1 MSKQHL
7 DIAVVGH
14 TNVGKTSLLRTLLR
28 DPEFGEVASQPST
41 TRHVA
46 RASLQSLHGDKLAL
60 YDTPGLEDGMGL
72 FEYIEQLQD
81 NKIRHDGPSLL
92 QAFLDSPEAKQSF
105 AQEAKVIRQ
114 LCSCDAAFY
123 VIDARDPVLPKF
135 QDELSIL
142 SKAGKPLLPVLN
154 FTASPEAKSHAWQEA
169 LARVNLHAWVEFDSV
184 APQQD
189 GERQVFRQLQALLPA
204 RQALLQ
210 NFIDTHVQL
219 RQQQR
224 VAAYHQ
230 IADMLVDCAA
240 FRLRVERDDDEQ
252 VQQAIETLQ
261 ERLRQRERAC
271 VASLLRLFHFRPDDA
286 SFAAVPLSQG
296 RWEDDLFNPQTLR
309 QFGIEAGTGVA
320 AGAAAGAGVDVL
332 FAGTTLGA
340 GTVIGATLG
349 GAWQSW
355 QRYGQYLRD
364 KVRGYHELTAEDN
377 IIELLAQR
385 QLRLIDVLQ
394 NRGHAATEQAHIQ
407 VAMPQT
413 KALSLRTAR
422 AYPQWSALANA
433 QFSDTPA
440 RQQYVTQLS
449 SRLAALK
456 PVDK

>member
-1 MSKQHL
+1 MSKQNL

-28 DPEFGEVASQPST
+28 DPDFGEVASQPST

-46 RASLQSLHGDKLAL
+46 RAMLQSVHGDKLAL
-60 YDTPGLEDGMGL
+60 YDTPGLEDGIGL
-72 FEYIEQLQD
+72 YEYLEQLQGSTT
-81 NKIRHDGPSLL
+81 RHDGPALL
-92 QAFLDSPEAKQSF
+92 QLFLESPEASHSF

-114 LCSCDAAFY
+114 LGNCDAAFY

-142 SKAGKPLLPVLN
+142 TKAGKPLLPVLN
-154 FTASPEAKSHAWQEA
+154 FTASSDAKSQAWQEA

-204 RQALLQ
+204 QQALLQ

-224 VAAYHQ
+224 DAAFHQ
-230 IADMLVDCAA
+230 VADMLVDCAA
-240 FRLRVERDDDEQ
+240 FRLRVERDDDDD
-252 VQQAIETLQ
+252 VQQAIEALQ
-261 ERLRQRERAC
+261 EQLRQRERAC
-271 VASLLRLFHFRPDDA
+271 VACLLRLFHFRADDA
-286 SFAAVPLSQG
+286 SFDAIPLSQG

-309 QFGIEAGTGVA
+309 QFGIQAGTGAA
-320 AGAAAGAGVDVL
+320 AGAVAGAGVDVL

-340 GTVIGATLG
+340 GTLIGATVG
-349 GAWQSW
+349 GVWQSW
-355 QRYGQYLRD
+355 QRYGQRLRD
-364 KVRGYHELTAEDN
+364 KVRGYHELTAEDG
-377 IIELLAQR
+377 IIELLARR
-385 QLRLIDVLQ
+385 QLQLIEVLQ
-394 NRGHAATEQAHIQ
+394 KRGHAATEQAHIE

-413 KALSLRTAR
+413 KSLSLRTAR
-422 AYPQWSALANA
+422 AYPQWSALSKA
-433 QFSDTPA
+433 QFADTQE
-440 RQQYVTQLS
+440 RQRYVTQLS
-449 SRLAALK
+449 SQLAALK